1 MEKQM
6 STLEKLTPLIREF
19 ELVPSTGTLL
29 DPDRSLDS
37 FGFDSLDVVML
48 TMVIEDDFEI
58 SLSDPDIEACKTVGD
73 LVILIEKELEKC

>member
-1 MEKQM
+1 M